1 MKKSKFYLG
10 TALMSLACLMSA
22 CSSDEPAGNGTDI
35 IDNGEK
41 VYMSVSVSLP
51 TAGGSRSVTDTP
63 NDGTSSSSDKTEIG
77 KDYENKVTNMLVI
90 LARKS
95 DNGFITYGT
104 VDNGKATQTGSNV
117 KATTKISKT
126 SLSEYYAGTETNRE
140 VNVFVICN
148 YPQEIIDKFSKQPGV
163 ALNDKQWIDAICEI
177 KEGSANDKNTT
188 IWTAGNVLMSNAAL
202 APKRLPAT
210 LKDWD
215 AYSSEHT
222 ALDLSIATTTPSG
235 EYLPNNGSIR
245 VERSVARLDFKD
257 GSPENT
263 APNTYHVVQ
272 HTFEGNTT
280 PMNIVDIT
288 LNRMA
293 LVNMSNSFYYFRR
306 VTASAGNAD
315 GGVGMPELPWINNAG
330 GNYVIDVNYDTKQP
344 GYAAYNFPLFNA
356 DNNKIDETA
365 RGQWYSSYIDD
376 VLKKENDEFTG
387 KSYHIWRYVTENT
400 VNNTSRMIAGLST
413 GIVFKGKMIATEEAL
428 NSSDAD
434 TQYLAKVIDYT
445 AEGLTHNTN
454 TDPILYVYG
463 GNVYVGWENLR
474 KAALAAA
481 TAEDGSTIITTNSF
495 FKAVYGNG
503 TQDNIEADNE
513 SPNAKWNAWKA
524 AGKPGNELLAAFKS
538 AATDNGITL
547 YQSSEDDDDGWGY
560 YCYYYYWNRH
570 NDNGQAGIMGNME
583 FAVVRNNVYKLA
595 VTNISRLGHPRLSD
609 NDPDPE
615 NPDNPDES
623 SDAYLTLSVEVLPWT
638 VRVNNIEF

>member
-41 VYMSVSVSLP
+41 VYMSISVSLP

-148 YPQEIIDKFSKQPGV
+148 YTQEILDKFSKQPGV

-202 APKRLPAT
+202 APKHLPAT

-272 HTFEGNTT
+272 HTFEGSTT

-428 NSSDAD
+428 NSTDAD
-434 TQYLAKVIDYT
+434 TQNLAKVISYT
-445 AEGLTHNTN
+445 ADGLTHNTN

-463 GNVYVGWENLR
+463 GNVYVGWENIR
-474 KAALAAA
+474 KAAKAAA

-503 TQDNIEADNE
+503 TQENIEADTN
-513 SPNAKWNAWKA
+513 SPNAKWNAWNA

-538 AATDNGITL
+538 AATGNGITL
-547 YQSSEDDDDGWGY
+547 YQSSEDENDGWGY

-570 NDNGQAGIMGNME
+570 NDNGQPGIMGNME